1 MSTRRTLPR
10 AAILVGALLLGAL
23 IFNAMADGRLTWDS
37 VYAGIQRDWP
47 EVPQMNTDELAR
59 RLASPDSR
67 PEIIDTRTQK
77 EYAVSHLPG
86 ARWAETTSQIH
97 SVLTS
102 VPTECSVVLYCS
114 VGVRSSRAASELLHK
129 GRGNIFNLRGSIFQW
144 ANEGRPL
151 VREGKPVNLVH
162 PYNSKWGTLLD
173 PKLHSDEKR

>member
-1 MSTRRTLPR
+1 MKMPR
-10 AAILVGALLLGAL
+10 ALPWAAAFVGASLLGAL
-23 IFNAMADGRLTWDS
+23 ALNATANGKLTWDS
-37 VYAGIQRDWP
+37 VDAWIQRDWP
-47 EVPQMNTDELAR
+47 EVPQMTTDELAR

-67 PEIIDTRTQK
+67 PVLIDTRTQK

-86 ARWAETTSQIH
+86 ARWAESSSQIH
-97 SVLTS
+97 SALTN
-102 VPTECSVVLYCS
+102 VPADRTVVLYCS
-114 VGVRSSRAASELLHK
+114 VGVRSSRAASEQLHK

-173 PKLHSDEKR
+173 PKLHSDDKR